1 MGCSESIDVVIIDA
15 PTRLPPASFSSDE
28 YAALNAVHVSITPAV
43 VNTVAPPVPSHLL
56 KSRRDRASTTTLV
69 ADLPTVHDPTT
80 MHAPLLAA
88 RVDDAPLPPTW
99 LTGASHVPADDNHAA
114 GDVLIADL
122 HVVAHVAPMIPPAAV
137 SFRRRR
143 SIRDA
148 RRRTSSVFMQ
158 STSSFSQSGTS
169 DVVWRGP
176 DGTPRT
182 RRSSVQSRN
191 QSRSSTRT
199 TVGIDVKA
207 VESQLDNVLELI
219 TSSRRGSTT
228 TAFTGF

>member
-15 PTRLPPASFSSDE
+15 HIRLPPASFTSNE

-43 VNTVAPPVPSHLL
+43 VNTVAPSVSSRPL
-56 KSRRDRASTTTLV
+56 KSRRDRTSATTLV
-69 ADLPTVHDPTT
+69 ADLPTVHDPNA
-80 MHAPLLAA
+80 MHVPSLVA
-88 RVDDAPLPPTW
+88 RVDDAPLSPTW
-99 LTGASHVPADDNHAA
+99 LTETSRVPVDDNHAA
-114 GDVLIADL
+114 NDVPIADL
-122 HVVAHVAPMIPPAAV
+122 HVVAHVEPMIPPAAV
-137 SFRRRR
+137 SVRRRR

-148 RRRTSSVFMQ
+148 RRRTSSVFMH
-158 STSSFSQSGTS
+158 STSSLSQCGTS
-169 DVVWRGP
+169 DVWRGH
-176 DGTPRT
+176 DGTTRT

-228 TAFTGF
+228 TAFTDF